1 MKVLNEFTATMQQP
15 SYIIQ
20 DIHGPSIQVEE
31 PVCGQNGLAGFLHAI
46 VLFMKLSNQKLV
58 MLFN

>member
-1 MKVLNEFTATMQQP
+1 MHLFYTSMLMLILK
-15 SYIIQ
+15 
-20 DIHGPSIQVEE
+20 GPSIQVEE